1 MPPSDARYPRR
12 GRRAR
17 GGRTL
22 APPEALE
29 RRELLAYSPLGY
41 SLPDLTVVGYSAPV
55 ASWGE
60 PIAITA
66 DVFNVGASSIT
77 EPFNQIP
84 PGETSPG
91 LPGQG
96 LPGTSHADSAATV
109 LDVFASTRP
118 GKGPFVDLGEL
129 AVPSIPQNNFSVV
142 SGDITLPAKPAG
154 FPQNGKIYLTFV
166 VDGNNAIL
174 EQSYRNNAFKSHV
187 AVTMAPALP
196 NLQVIGFF
204 TPTPLVPGQAVV
216 PVIQIANLGTA
227 PTSEQGPV
235 TVDIVASLDT
245 NFGPTDTILATYT
258 VANIPPL
265 SAVSTTAPFG
275 GGSLNVQTPTNVIT
289 LDSQVVTLPTT
300 PNIYFLGVKVD
311 PTGAIKQQG
320 HLPTARLD
328 AFVKVGPPIPGF
340 APPAV
345 LPTTGTGTGV
355 VTTHVFPYPLPGASS
370 SGGLTT
376 TTTITTSPNQPVL
389 SAVALTT
396 PPRPTGG
403 SSKKKLP

>member
-17 GGRTL
+17 GGRTIASL
-22 APPEALE
+22 EALE
-29 RRELLAYSPLGY
+29 GRELLAYSPLGY

-60 PIAITA
+60 PVAITA
-66 DVFNVGASSIT
+66 DVFNVGASSLT

-96 LPGTSHADSAATV
+96 LPGTSHADAPATMI
-109 LDVFASTRP
+109 DVFVSTRP
-118 GKGPFVDLGEL
+118 GKGPFIDVGEL
-129 AVPSIPQNNFSVV
+129 AVPAITQNNFAVV
-142 SGDITLPAKPAG
+142 TGDITLPARPAG
-154 FPQNGKIYLTFV
+154 FPQVGKVYFTYV
-166 VDGNNAIL
+166 VDGNNSVL
-174 EQSYRNNAFKSHV
+174 ESSYANNAFKSHQV
-187 AVTMAPALP
+187 VTLAPALP

-227 PTSEQGPV
+227 PTNQQGPV
-235 TVDIVASLDT
+235 TVDIVASLT
-245 NFGPTDTILATYT
+245 KNFGPADQILATYT

-265 SAVSTTAPFG
+265 SAVSTTEPF
-275 GGSLNVQTPTNVIT
+275 GGSLNVQTPSN
-289 LDSQVVTLPTT
+289 VVTLQSQTIVLPTT
-300 PNIYFLGVKVD
+300 PSVYFLGVKVD
-311 PTGAIKQQG
+311 PLGAIKQQG
-320 HLPTARLD
+320 HINTPRLD

-340 APPAV
+340 APPTV
-345 LPTTGTGTGV
+345 LSTTGTVPTEN
-355 VTTHVFPYPLPGASS
+355 VFPFPLPGASS

-376 TTTITTSPNQPVL
+376 TTTGTTITTSPNQPVL
-389 SAVALTT
+389 SAVAFTT
-396 PPRPTGG
+396 PPRPTVT
-403 SSKKKLP
+403 SSKKRLP